1 MSVTYGY
8 QTSARDDPLVRII
21 ESALAMGLEVMTPE
35 RAVLL
40 KMFPFCE
47 LILVDEKDLTFRAPI
62 QC

>member
-8 QTSARDDPLVRII
+8 QTSARDDPLVQIM

-35 RAVLL
+35 RAILL

-47 LILVDEKDLTFRAPI
+47 IILVDERDLTFCAPM